1 MLTALAFAGQGAL
14 RGQSGAELLDRYP
27 ELTAQAEAV
36 LGHPLRPVL
45 TAESGSVWRHLSR
58 VQPTLFVITRLA
70 ALDAPEPSY
79 LVGHSMGELTALCHA
94 GCIDFPT
101 ALRLVHTRARLISA
115 CPVPGGMLAVTGIGV
130 RELTAV
136 MATEGFADIDIAN
149 LNAPDQ
155 TVLAGPTGSL
165 RALAAVI
172 RAGGVAKATLIDA
185 PNPGHSRYMADAAAG
200 FAEVL
205 ATVTFDP
212 PRVPVISNV
221 TARPHRLDRLPEL
234 LAQHLYRPV
243 RWSDSMSYLRDAGVT
258 ELHQAGTGSL
268 LPRLWAACT
277 AQDESDGPVTTLRSE
292 RDRRPYASNVRGGTP
307 NAG

>member
-1 MLTALAFAGQGAL
+1 MLTVLAFAGQGAL
-14 RGQSGAELLDRYP
+14 RGQNGADLLDRHP
-27 ELTAQAEAV
+27 ELTAQAEDV

-45 TAESGSVWRHLSR
+45 TAESGSTWRELSR

-70 ALDAPEPSY
+70 ALTAPDPSY
-79 LVGHSMGELTALCHA
+79 LAGHSMGELTALCHA

-101 ALRLVHTRARLISA
+101 ALRLVHTRARLIST
-115 CPVPGGMLAVTGIGV
+115 CPVPGGMMAVTGIGV
-130 RELTAV
+130 EELTAV

-165 RALAAVI
+165 RALGAVI
-172 RAGGVAKATLIDA
+172 RAEGVAKATLIDA

-205 ATVTFDP
+205 ATVTFAP
-212 PRVPVISNV
+212 PRIPVISNV
-221 TARPHRLDRLPEL
+221 TAQPHRLDRLPEL

-243 RWSDSMSYLRDAGVT
+243 RWSESMVYLRSVGVSR
-258 ELHQAGTGSL
+258 LHQAGTGSL
-268 LPRLWAACT
+268 LPRLWTACT
-277 AQDESDGPVTTLRSE
+277 AEAETGGPVTTLRSE
-292 RDRRPYASNVRGGTP
+292 RGESPYASSVQCGTP